1 MQDIGVF
8 QPIKPDN
15 PKSLGVLGYLIVL
28 NNQVHSYEMK
38 ALENYLENIDAKIE
52 DTCLDA
58 IIRGV
63 EESVSYASSLEA
75 FSHESTEVKLCL
87 LHSLHAKW

>member
-1 MQDIGVF
+1 M
-8 QPIKPDN
+8 
-15 PKSLGVLGYLIVL
+15 LACLINAVAF
-28 NNQVHSYEMK
+28 E
-38 ALENYLENIDAKIE
+38 ATKIE